1 MSVDGLVVFTK
12 LSANSL
18 RNTNVVVSIA
28 YLV

>member
-1 MSVDGLVVFTK
+1 MSVDELVVFTK
-12 LSANSL
+12 LSTNSL